1 MQQSAQSVRLAQN
14 ANDLGTKPIGK
25 LIARF
30 AAPSIVAMLVMSLYN
45 IVDQLF
51 IGRYVGYLGNA
62 ATNIVFPVNVLT
74 IAVSML
80 VGEGA
85 TAMYSIRLGEGKTEL
100 ARKTVANA
108 IVLLSCIGVGF
119 AIICLLF
126 LQPLLG
132 FFGATP
138 AIMPYAIDY
147 AAPIV
152 WGIPFVVVGPGLNA
166 LIRASGSP
174 TTAMKAMATGA
185 IMNTILDPLF
195 IITFGM
201 GVKGAAI
208 ATAIA
213 QLASF
218 CVTISFAIKGNRFGL
233 RRHHFRLDWSVV
245 RRILTCG
252 LSPSAS
258 QLAIMVVIITV
269 NQTLGHYG
277 ADSKY
282 GAEIPLA
289 AHGVT
294 MKVNQIVFSFL
305 FGISMG
311 AQPIIGF
318 NYGAGD
324 YGRVKKTFILS
335 TMLATGI
342 GMAAFLV
349 FFFSPQPII
358 NLFGQE
364 SPLYNEFAQHCF
376 RVFLFC
382 IALNGFTLLSGT
394 FFQSMAKVGRAAF
407 IQLSRQVLFMV
418 PAVHILSSL
427 YGVEGVLLAGPITD
441 SLSFVLAFL
450 LVCLEFKRLTAES
463 AARQNKQGTILPES
477 AATMDISE
485 LRESTSAS
493 ARLA

>member
-1 MQQSAQSVRLAQN
+1 MQQSAQSVRLAKN
-14 ANDLGTKPIGK
+14 AHDLGTKPIGR
-25 LIARF
+25 LIAKF

-80 VGEGA
+80 IGEGA
-85 TAMYSIRLGEGKTEL
+85 TAMYSIRLGEGKNEL
-100 ARKTVANA
+100 ARKTVGNA
-108 IVLLSCIGVGF
+108 IVLLSCIGVSF
-119 AIICLLF
+119 ATVCLLF

-138 AIMPYAIDY
+138 AIMPYAVDY
-147 AAPIV
+147 AAPIA
-152 WGIPFVVVGPGLNA
+152 WGIPFVVVGPGMNA

-174 TTAMKAMATGA
+174 GTAMKAMASGA
-185 IMNTILDPLF
+185 ILNTLLDPLF

-208 ATAIA
+208 ATAIS
-213 QLASF
+213 QVASF
-218 CVTISFAIKGNRFGL
+218 CITAAFAIRGNRFGL
-233 RRHHFRLDWSVV
+233 RREHFRLDASVV
-245 RRILTCG
+245 KRILACG

-258 QLAIMVVIITV
+258 QLAIMVVIVTV

-277 ADSKY
+277 AASKY

-294 MKVNQIVFSFL
+294 MKVNQILFSFL
-305 FGISMG
+305 LGICMG

-324 YGRVKKTFILS
+324 YGRVRKTFLLS
-335 TMLATGI
+335 AMLAIGM

-349 FFFSPQPII
+349 FFFSPQPLI

-364 SPLYNEFAQHCF
+364 SPLYNEFARRCF
-376 RVFLFC
+376 REFLFC
-382 IALNGFTLLSGT
+382 TALNGFTLLSGT
-394 FFQSMAKVGRAAF
+394 FFQSMARVGKAAF
-407 IQLSRQVLFMV
+407 VQLSRQVLFMV
-418 PAVHILSSL
+418 PAVHILSRL
-427 YGVEGVLLAGPITD
+427 YGIDGVLLAGPITD
-441 SLSFVLAFL
+441 SLSFILAFS
-450 LVCLEFKRLTAES
+450 LVCLEFKRLKARDPARQKASDADDANDNDEVRES
-463 AARQNKQGTILPES
+463 AQ
-477 AATMDISE
+477 
-485 LRESTSAS
+485 AS